1 MKDFFKKFLI
11 GGFIL
16 KIAVSAETT
25 VDLTKELLEKYDV
38 KTVPF
43 TVLLGEEAK
52 LDGEITVDE
61 IIDYVNKTKVLPKTS
76 AVNEYQYDEHFEK
89 LLKDYDAIIHFSLS
103 SELSSAYSNA
113 VRSSQKYQN
122 VFVIDSRSLST
133 GIALLAIYARKLA
146 EKGTSPQEINDL
158 CIKRIPSVQASFELN
173 RVDYLY
179 KGGRC
184 NVLTYLG
191 ANVLKIRPQILLKDG
206 KMVSGKKYRGNFSH
220 VVNNYC
226 NDVLEEFNNP
236 DLEEVFL
243 TYTTA
248 EDAVLESVKNILRD
262 RGFKNI
268 NVTRAGAT
276 ITSHCG
282 ENCLGIL
289 YINDGGV
296 EN

>member
-1 MKDFFKKFLI
+1 M
-11 GGFIL
+11 

-76 AVNEYQYDEHFEK
+76 AVNEYQYDEHFEN

-113 VRSSQKYQN
+113 VRSSKKYNN

-133 GIALLAIYARKLA
+133 GIALLALYARKLA

-158 CIKRIPSVQASFELN
+158 CIKRIPFVQASFELN

-226 NDVLEEFNNP
+226 NDILEEFNTP

-289 YINDGGV
+289 YINDGGGA
-296 EN
+296 N

>member
-1 MKDFFKKFLI
+1 M
-11 GGFIL
+11 

-76 AVNEYQYDEHFEK
+76 AVNEYQYDEHFEN

-113 VRSSQKYQN
+113 VRSSKKYNN

-133 GIALLAIYARKLA
+133 GIALLCIYARKLA

-158 CIKRIPSVQASFELN
+158 CIKRIPFVQASFELN

-206 KMVSGKKYRGNFSH
+206 KMVSGRKYRGNFSH

-248 EDAVLESVKNILRD
+248 EDAVLECVKNILRD

-296 EN
+296 AN

>member
-1 MKDFFKKFLI
+1 M
-11 GGFIL
+11 

-113 VRSSQKYQN
+113 VRSSKKYNN

-133 GIALLAIYARKLA
+133 GIALLCIYARKLA

-158 CIKRIPSVQASFELN
+158 CIKRTPFVQASFELN

-248 EDAVLESVKNILRD
+248 EDAVLENVKNILRD

-296 EN
+296 AN

>member
-1 MKDFFKKFLI
+1 M
-11 GGFIL
+11 

-76 AVNEYQYDEHFEK
+76 AVNEYQYDEHFEN

-113 VRSSQKYQN
+113 VRSSKKYNN

-133 GIALLAIYARKLA
+133 GIALLCIYARKLA

-158 CIKRIPSVQASFELN
+158 CIKRIPFVQASFELN

-248 EDAVLESVKNILRD
+248 EDTVLESVKNILRD

-296 EN
+296 AN

>member
-1 MKDFFKKFLI
+1 M
-11 GGFIL
+11 
-16 KIAVSAETT
+16 KIAISAETT

-76 AVNEYQYDEHFEK
+76 AVNEYQYDEHFEN

-113 VRSSQKYQN
+113 VRSSKKYNN

-133 GIALLAIYARKLA
+133 GIALLALYARKLA

-158 CIKRIPSVQASFELN
+158 CIKRIPFVQASFELN

-296 EN
+296 AN

>member
-1 MKDFFKKFLI
+1 M
-11 GGFIL
+11 

-25 VDLTKELLEKYDV
+25 VDLTNELLEKYDI

-61 IIDYVNKTKVLPKTS
+61 IIDYVNITKVLPKTS
-76 AVNEYQYDEHFEK
+76 AVNEYQYDEHFEN
-89 LLKDYDAIIHFSLS
+89 LLKDYDAVIHFSLS

-113 VRSSQKYQN
+113 VKSSKKYNN

-133 GIALLAIYARKLA
+133 GIALLCIYARKLA
-146 EKGTSPQEINDL
+146 EKGSSPQEINDL
-158 CIKRIPSVQASFELN
+158 CIKRIPFVQASFELN

-206 KMVSGKKYRGNFSH
+206 KMISGKKYRGKFSH

-248 EDAVLESVKNILRD
+248 EDAVLESVKNILKD

-296 EN
+296 EH